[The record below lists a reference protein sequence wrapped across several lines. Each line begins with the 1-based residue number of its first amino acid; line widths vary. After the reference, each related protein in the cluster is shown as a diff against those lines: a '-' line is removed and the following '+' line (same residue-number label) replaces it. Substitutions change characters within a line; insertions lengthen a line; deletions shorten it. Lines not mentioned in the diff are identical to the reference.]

1 MKKTFCI
8 YIFTLMVFISCS
20 ESKKEK
26 TETNAPTEKEIK
38 KSDSLVNN
46 DKQRA
51 DSMMNALKEKLK

>member
-1 MKKTFCI
+1 MKKTFCM

-20 ESKKEK
+20 ESKEET

-46 DKQRA
+46 DKQRT

>member
-1 MKKTFCI
+1 M

-20 ESKKEK
+20 ESKEEK

-38 KSDSLVNN
+38 KSGSLVNN

>member
-1 MKKTFCI
+1 M

-20 ESKKEK
+20 ESKEET

-46 DKQRA
+46 DKQRT